1 MAGSGLGAYRVNRRV
16 QGIDS
21 FEFTELK
28 PVDAVDTP
36 SLTAVICCS
45 GFLLK
50 PDDAT
55 EPFRA
60 ALASSLDRR
69 SVFTVRADPDDFL
82 AAGLALD
89 ACVRKHTAKL
99 IVHSYVRDYVIKKGG
114 MEVLKRTALAAVFT
128 AVALPLSVYSSLSTV
143 LDNRCVAAARPRLRF
158 AATSASATRPTRP
171 ASSWPTSSPARCKGI
186 ARSRSC
192 VCCSASGLTTQI
204 GSSLGA
210 ATVFRAL
217 LELHE
222 RGLDHLVC
230 DAILVSSPL
239 SPSPAEYKS
248 ARAAVVRP

>member
-1 MAGSGLGAYRVNRRV
+1 M
-16 QGIDS
+16 
-21 FEFTELK
+21 
-28 PVDAVDTP
+28 
-36 SLTAVICCS
+36 ICCS

-89 ACVRKHTAKL
+89 ACVRERTATL
-99 IVHSYVRDYVIKKGG
+99 MEHSYVRDYVIKKGG
-114 MEVLKRTALAAVFT
+114 VEVLKRTALAAVFT
-128 AVALPLSVYSSLSTV
+128 AVALPLSVYSTLSTV
-143 LDNRCVAAARPRLRF
+143 LDNRCVASLASSADLSDI
-158 AATSASATRPTRP
+158 SASATRPTRP
-171 ASSWPTSSPARCKGI
+171 ASSWPTCSRARCKGI
-186 ARSRSC
+186 VRSHSC
-192 VCCSASGLTTQI
+192 VCSAASRLIVQI

-248 ARAAVVRP
+248 ARAAVVRPTTSSLF